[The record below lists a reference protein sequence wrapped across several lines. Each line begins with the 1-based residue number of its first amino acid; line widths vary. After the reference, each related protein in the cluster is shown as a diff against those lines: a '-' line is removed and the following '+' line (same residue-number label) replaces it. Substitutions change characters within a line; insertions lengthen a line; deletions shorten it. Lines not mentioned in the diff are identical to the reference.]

1 MDPLTSS
8 EIYLPPARVNQLPG
22 RSLNNLHEHFTET
35 VDETQPLSL
44 RCMDIGL
51 DCSFEARGKTK
62 TRLMREF
69 IVHAASS
76 HKMRVLSAEILLKI
90 KESLN
95 K

>member
-1 MDPLTSS
+1 MDLLTSS
-8 EIYLPPARVNQLPG
+8 VAYLSPTPANPQPA
-22 RSLNNLHEHFTET
+22 RSLNYLHDHFAET
-35 VDETQPLSL
+35 VEKTEPLSL
-44 RCMDIGL
+44 RCKDIGL

-76 HKMRVLSAEILLKI
+76 HKMTVLSAEILLKI
-90 KESLN
+90 RESLN